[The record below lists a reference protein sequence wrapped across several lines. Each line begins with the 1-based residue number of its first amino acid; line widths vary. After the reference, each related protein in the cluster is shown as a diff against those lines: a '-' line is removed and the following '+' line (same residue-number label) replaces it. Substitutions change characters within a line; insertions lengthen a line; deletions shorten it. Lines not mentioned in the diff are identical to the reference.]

1 MTAYDQAL
9 RRASGNVAHC
19 DDAALMASFLEGS
32 AQLLLGA
39 VSPKLI
45 WEGAQAQGLTAAR
58 VLELIHGNP
67 EAARELMWAA
77 DARPRPRTR
86 RVERL
91 DPL

>member
-58 VLELIHGNP
+58 GRP
-67 EAARELMWAA
+67 TPSPARVPAGSSGWTRY
-77 DARPRPRTR
+77 DPR
-86 RVERL
+86 
-91 DPL
+91 